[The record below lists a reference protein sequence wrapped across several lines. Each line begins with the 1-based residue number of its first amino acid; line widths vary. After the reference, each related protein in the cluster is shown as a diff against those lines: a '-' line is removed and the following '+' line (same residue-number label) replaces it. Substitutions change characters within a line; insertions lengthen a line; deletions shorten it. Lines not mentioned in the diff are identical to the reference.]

1 MAGSILK
8 NVRKLFDATNTTT
21 KSINKASVEVERL
34 TVEANKAKAAGDTV
48 RYMHLMEKATK
59 LATDGLKTAEKAGA
73 YKGVGEVGAR
83 LSNYVPPKFK
93 EVGSLIKQFI
103 KNVEKSK
110 VYDQGIIKSTPKS
123 INPFNGGG
131 GNMKI

>member
-1 MAGSILK
+1 MAGFILK
-8 NVRKLFDATNTTT
+8 NVRKLFDATNATT
-21 KSINKASVEVERL
+21 KSISKASAEVERL

-59 LATDGLKTAEKAGA
+59 LAADTLKTAENAGI

-83 LSNYVPPKFK
+83 LSNYVPKKLK
-93 EVGSLIKQFI
+93 EVEALIKQFV
-103 KNVEKSK
+103 KNAEKSK
-110 VYDQGIIKSTPKS
+110 VHDRGIIKSTPKS

-131 GNMKI
+131 NMKL